1 MGRRRRP
8 ADGHGFAH
16 EHAEA
21 QDDDGNLVF
30 ALPTQ
35 TFGPD
40 LDVHAAFPR
49 PGLYRLWGQFR
60 TADGR
65 LLTTTFTVRAS

>member
-1 MGRRRRP
+1 MP

-16 EHAEA
+16 EHAEVEDA
-21 QDDDGNLVF
+21 DGNQVF
-30 ALPTQ
+30 ALPGQ
-35 TFGPD
+35 EFGPE

-60 TADGR
+60 TADGDVI
-65 LLTTTFTVRAS
+65 TTTFTVRAS